1 MSQNIVSDK
10 DTSLVAISGT
20 TDSIDG
26 QLLQDGIVG
35 GSDRIKFLC
44 CHALELHWL
53 TGGDL
58 VVNVVV
64 LVQETTPQH
73 VLWRG
78 NGVCHGF
85 LRLFRI
91 GADRSG
97 QIFSDFSEIEFLHLD
112 PIRLDGHRGLAINTV
127 VVVTSSSP
135 SPSSSAA
142 STSTSATTATSG
154 TSTSSSTVFL
164 LRESGKGSAALLLSS
179 GINLSQ
185 SSRVLSALGCRGNKS
200 LDSCCLTSINQL
212 ECFVFGITIVF
223 IIFVL
228 TVVVAIILIIA
239 ALSVESASISTA
251 QVRKIGSSSQTITSS
266 KWRVRQVQKL
276 SRAGRG
282 VWIAFVR
289 TWAWRPPRIGIRC
302 HEGN

>member
-10 DTSLVAISGT
+10 DTSLVTISGT

-26 QLLQDGIVG
+26 QLLQNGIVG
-35 GSDRIKFLC
+35 GSDRIKFLR
-44 CHALELHWL
+44 CHAFESHWL

-58 VVNVVV
+58 IVNIVV

-78 NGVCHGF
+78 NGVFHGF

-91 GADRSG
+91 GADGSG
-97 QIFSDFSEIEFLHLD
+97 QIFGDFSEIEFLHLD

-135 SPSSSAA
+135 SPSSASSAA
-142 STSTSATTATSG
+142 STSTSATSG

-212 ECFVFGITIVF
+212 ECFVLDITIVF
-223 IIFVL
+223 IVFVL
-228 TVVVAIILIIA
+228 TVVVAIILIVA

-251 QVRKIGSSSQTITSS
+251 QVCKIGSSSQTITSS
-266 KWRVRQVQKL
+266 KRRVRQVQKL